1 MTTSKDQLDNK
12 LKEVHGLLKVANPY
26 PDYARRISQGQT
38 ANNKSQPTI
47 KKTR

>member
-12 LKEVHGLLKVANPY
+12 LKVANPY

-47 KKTR
+47 KN